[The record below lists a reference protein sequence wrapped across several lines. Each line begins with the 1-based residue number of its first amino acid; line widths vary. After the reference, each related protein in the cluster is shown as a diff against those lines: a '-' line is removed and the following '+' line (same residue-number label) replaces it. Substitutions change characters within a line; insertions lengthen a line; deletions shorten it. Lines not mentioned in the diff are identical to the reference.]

1 MHASFK
7 VAGAVLMAAVA
18 LCGCEKGPAEWF
30 DGDGGH
36 GHGRYAGIGIYNPG
50 APWQR
55 MAAAQLAK
63 ETPAARTV
71 DDQAIIV
78 VVDGATG
85 EVRGCGDMTGYCI
98 GMNPWKARLTAGQL
112 APVVLT
118 SHARSIG
125 EDATAA
131 SSAAAPD
138 SAPASR

>member
-1 MHASFK
+1 MKPRPDSQ
-7 VAGAVLMAAVA
+7 VQVS
-18 LCGCEKGPAEWF
+18 
-30 DGDGGH
+30 GH
-36 GHGRYAGIGIYNPG
+36 GPGRYAGIGIYNPG

-63 ETPAARTV
+63 ESPAPSTV

-78 VVDGATG
+78 VVDAATG

-98 GMNPWKARLTAGQL
+98 GMKPWKARLAAAQL

-118 SHARSIG
+118 SHARSMD

-131 SSAAAPD
+131 NLAAAAD
-138 SAPASR
+138 SPPASR